1 MDRVVQYQTGVD
13 CLGFPVIM
21 EHRIIQ
27 SKKQVQNGN
36 RYLPKSVFYMDVIQ
50 TTFKQ
55 Y

>member
-1 MDRVVQYQTGVD
+1 MQRKVQFQTGVD
-13 CLGFPVIM
+13 CLGFPIIT

-27 SKKQVQNGN
+27 QKAKVQNGN
-36 RYLPKSVFYMDVIQ
+36 RHLPKQVFYMDVIQ

>member
-1 MDRVVQYQTGVD
+1 MNRVVQYQTGVD
-13 CLGFPVIM
+13 CLGFPLIT

-27 SKKQVQNGN
+27 SKRQVQNGN
-36 RYLPKSVFYMDVIQ
+36 RSLPKSIFYMDVIQ